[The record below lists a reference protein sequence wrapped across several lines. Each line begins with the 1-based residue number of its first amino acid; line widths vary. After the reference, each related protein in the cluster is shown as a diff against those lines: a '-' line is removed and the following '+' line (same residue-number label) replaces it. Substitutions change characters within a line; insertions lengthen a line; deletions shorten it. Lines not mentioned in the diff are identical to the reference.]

1 MVDKCCE
8 LLTKHWLEFFSIV
21 LSLVLSG
28 VTGHLIGWIA
38 GASQSPVATTLL
50 PIVFSVLT
58 IFGISN
64 ALSGKTDK
72 LTSALMLA
80 LVTNGLIF
88 IICCNIGL
96 KVGISDRIGLTTA
109 EALSK
114 FCELN
119 PELSPTEKELLT
131 GAFFRLRSDIR
142 NQDDQEL
149 VILLLS
155 KKIERFR
162 ENTKEY
168 KERKERKEQPAAT
181 EGGLFS
187 GVGEPHLD
195 EPVVE
200 PHLDKPEPHFDE
212 YLGETIDAV
221 TRYFRDSNSSQ
232 NSSPIYGPMG
242 GANTRK

>member
-96 KVGISDRIGLTTA
+96 KDGISDRIGLTTA
-109 EALSK
+109 EALLK
-114 FCELN
+114 FSELD
-119 PELSPTEKELLT
+119 PKLSPTEKELLT

-149 VILLLS
+149 VIALLIE
-155 KKIERFR
+155 KIERFR
-162 ENTKEY
+162 ENTKKY
-168 KERKERKEQPAAT
+168 KERKEQPAAT

-195 EPVVE
+195 EPVVVV
-200 PHLDKPEPHFDE
+200 EPHFDE

>member
-1 MVDKCCE
+1 MK
-8 LLTKHWLEFFSIV
+8 FS
-21 LSLVLSG
+21 
-28 VTGHLIGWIA
+28 
-38 GASQSPVATTLL
+38 
-50 PIVFSVLT
+50 
-58 IFGISN
+58 
-64 ALSGKTDK
+64 
-72 LTSALMLA
+72 
-80 LVTNGLIF
+80 
-88 IICCNIGL
+88 
-96 KVGISDRIGLTTA
+96 
-109 EALSK
+109 
-114 FCELN
+114 ELN
-119 PELSPTEKELLT
+119 PKLSPTEKELLT

-149 VILLLS
+149 VISLLI
-155 KKIERFR
+155 KKIDRFR

-168 KERKERKEQPAAT
+168 KERKEQPAAT

-195 EPVVE
+195 EPVV
-200 PHLDKPEPHFDE
+200 EPHFDE